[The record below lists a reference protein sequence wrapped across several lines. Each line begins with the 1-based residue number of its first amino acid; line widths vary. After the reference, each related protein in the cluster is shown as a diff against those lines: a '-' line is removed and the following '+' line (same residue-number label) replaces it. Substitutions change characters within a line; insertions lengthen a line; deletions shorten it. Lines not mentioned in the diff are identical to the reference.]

1 MSTLDSLTHHKEVL
15 ERRHRLLD
23 KVIADMYKQ
32 NSDDV
37 LLHTMKKE
45 KLQLRDEI
53 EVINIQLEQI
63 KSKTFN

>member
-15 ERRHRLLD
+15 EQRHRLLD
-23 KVIADMYKQ
+23 KVITDMYKQ

-45 KLQLRDEI
+45 KLQLRDDI
-53 EVINIQLEQI
+53 EAMII
-63 KSKTFN
+63 KLKDIK

>member
-15 ERRHRLLD
+15 EQRHRLLD
-23 KVIADMYKQ
+23 KVITDMYKQ

-45 KLQLRDEI
+45 KLQLL
-53 EVINIQLEQI
+53 IQY
-63 KSKTFN
+63 

>member
-15 ERRHRLLD
+15 EQRHRLLD

-53 EVINIQLEQI
+53 EVINIRLEQI